1 MQNMIELRAR
11 AERAVRATL
20 RDVSALANRDVKGLI
35 HDFQVQ
41 EVALEMQNESLEL
54 AQRELEKCREQ
65 YEDLHDFAPVGYLTI
80 DTNGVI
86 VRVNAAALT
95 MLATTRASLLDKPL
109 ATFVAHEDLQLL
121 NTHLQLARSDPRSRA
136 FGDLHLSRPDGSTLR
151 VRLDLSPAPSGER
164 ESFIVLTD
172 VSEPKRT
179 ADELSHLNNE
189 LEGRVAVRTAELE
202 TRNHD
207 LESEIQARIRSE
219 QHERELE
226 ARLHDAE
233 RMQSLGVL
241 ASGIAHDFNNLLV
254 SVLGNAELLLHS
266 ANVSEDL
273 RGPLTLIERAALNA
287 SDLTRQL
294 LVYAGHGH
302 ATMGPV
308 HVPRV
313 IKESVELVR
322 NTAPSGIDLQVQM
335 SGDLP
340 LVDADRGQVQQIV
353 LNLVGNAIEALGE
366 RGTIVIRAR
375 SGPLDA
381 DALAKFSH
389 ARTAV
394 PGEFVVF
401 QVQDNGTGIDAS
413 KLPHIFDPFFTTKFA
428 GRGLGLGS
436 VLGIVQSHC
445 GALRVQSSAR
455 EGTSFEIAL
464 PHARAS
470 RDSDSAPPISEANW
484 KGSGPALVIDDDG
497 DVRKVLVQMLELL
510 GFEVEAANG
519 GEQGLALLGAANPP
533 FELVLLDWMMPGVS
547 GEQVLRSLRA
557 KDEVPAVVLVSGLRA
572 ESLASGDDP
581 RLVSVQKPMT
591 LADLRT
597 AVRTVTS
604 PLYSLSH
611 GSPAP

>member
-1 MQNMIELRAR
+1 MRKMIELRAR
-11 AERAVRATL
+11 AESAVRATRRDASL
-20 RDVSALANRDVKGLI
+20 LASRDVEGLI

-80 DTNGVI
+80 DAKGLI

-95 MLATTRASLLDKPL
+95 MLGTTRPRLLGKPL
-109 ATFVAHEDLQLL
+109 ATFVAHGDLPLL
-121 NTHLQLARSDPRSRA
+121 QTHLQFARSDPGSRA
-136 FGDLHLSRPDGSTLR
+136 VDELHLMRPDGSTLG
-151 VRLDLSPAPSGER
+151 VRLDTSPAPSGEY
-164 ESFIVLTD
+164 EFFMVLTD
-172 VSEPKRT
+172 VSERKR
-179 ADELSHLNNE
+179 AANELLHLNRE
-189 LEGRVAVRTAELE
+189 LEGRVAARTAELE
-202 TRNHD
+202 SRNHD
-207 LESEIQARIRSE
+207 LESEIQARICSE

-241 ASGIAHDFNNLLV
+241 AGGIAHDFNNLLV

-273 RGPLTLIERAALNA
+273 RGPLALIERAALNA

-313 IKESVELVR
+313 IKDSVELVR
-322 NTAPSGIDLQVQM
+322 NTAPSGVEIQVQM
-335 SGDLP
+335 SGELP

-353 LNLVGNAIEALGE
+353 LNLVGNAIEALGDH
-366 RGTIVIRAR
+366 GTIVIRAR
-375 SGPLDA
+375 SRRLDA
-381 DALAKFSH
+381 DGLARFSH

-401 QVQDNGTGIDAS
+401 QVHDNGSGIEAS
-413 KLPHIFDPFFTTKFA
+413 KLTHIFDPFFTTKFA
-428 GRGLGLGS
+428 GRGLGLAS
-436 VLGIVQSHC
+436 VLGIVQSHH
-445 GALRVQSSAR
+445 GALRVQSSVR

-464 PHARAS
+464 PHARVSSNPDAA
-470 RDSDSAPPISEANW
+470 APASEADW
-484 KGSGPALVIDDDG
+484 KGSGPALVIDDDAT
-497 DVRKVLVQMLELL
+497 VRKVLVRMLELL
-510 GFEVEAANG
+510 GFKVTAASS
-519 GEQGLALLGAANPP
+519 GEQGLALLGAADPP
-533 FELVLLDWMMPGVS
+533 FGLVVLDWMMPGIS

-557 KDEVPAVVLVSGLRA
+557 RDNVLAVVLVSGLRA
-572 ESLASGDDP
+572 ESLAIGDDP

-591 LADLRT
+591 LAGLRS
-597 AVRTVTS
+597 AVRAVTR
-604 PLYSLSH
+604 PACSLAD
-611 GSPAP
+611 GA